1 MHWVLV
7 HATPWV
13 EGVSG
18 LHDRLVEEACGLGRE
33 DVVGAAHGPSALPK
47 DGDICRV
54 SPKLADV
61 LLHPYKG
68 LALVPQTLKEKFQDR
83 MNIFVSLY
91 IQIFVI
97 K

>member
-1 MHWVLV
+1 MFV

-18 LHDRLVEEACGLGRE
+18 LHDSLVEEACGLGRE
-33 DVVGAAHGPSALPK
+33 DVVGAAHGPSTFTK
-47 DGDICRV
+47 DGDISRV
-54 SPKLADV
+54 SSKLVDV

-68 LALVPQTLKEKFQDR
+68 LALVPQTLKEKFPDR

-91 IQIFVI
+91 IQIFAI